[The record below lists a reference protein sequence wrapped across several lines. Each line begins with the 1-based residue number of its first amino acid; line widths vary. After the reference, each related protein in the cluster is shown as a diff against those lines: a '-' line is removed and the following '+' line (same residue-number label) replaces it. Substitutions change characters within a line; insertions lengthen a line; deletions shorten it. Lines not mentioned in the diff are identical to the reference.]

1 MNTMPF
7 EIVITLIIVLRSITD
22 HSTAALSALANPYV
36 IDLREEAKKEGG
48 PWRFI
53 LRGPP

>member
-1 MNTMPF
+1 MKTMSF
-7 EIVITLIIVLRSITD
+7 AIMITLIIVLRSITD
-22 HSTAALSALANPYV
+22 HSTEAFSALANPYV

-48 PWRFI
+48 PWRLI

>member
-1 MNTMPF
+1 VETTSFAVM
-7 EIVITLIIVLRSITD
+7 ITLIIVLRSITD

>member
-22 HSTAALSALANPYV
+22 HSTAASSAITTPHV
-36 IDLREEAKKEGG
+36 IDLRNEVEKEGG
-48 PWRFI
+48 PWRLI

>member
-1 MNTMPF
+1 M
-7 EIVITLIIVLRSITD
+7 ITLIIVLRSITD